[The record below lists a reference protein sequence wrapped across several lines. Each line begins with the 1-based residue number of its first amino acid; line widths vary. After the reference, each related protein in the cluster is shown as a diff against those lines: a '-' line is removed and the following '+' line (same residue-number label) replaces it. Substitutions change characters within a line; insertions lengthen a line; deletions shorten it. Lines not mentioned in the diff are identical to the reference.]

1 MPPPTSKVWKY
12 FKRTEDSKNVKCQL
26 CEVNLSYTGGTTN
39 MLNHIRLKHK
49 EEFDRP
55 ETPEKQPTLS
65 NFVNSPRS
73 RKFSGKETDDITRA
87 IVDMV
92 VFDYMPLQMVEGK
105 GFKKLMSIVAP
116 NYNIPSRNTI
126 KSRIEKVYE
135 DRKSAVLG
143 ELDRVDTVALT
154 TDTWTSNATKSYL
167 TITEHHIDS
176 DWNLMTNVLVTREM
190 PERHT

>member
-12 FKRTEDSKNVKCQL
+12 FKRTKDSKNVKCQL
-26 CEVNLSYTGGTTN
+26 CEVNLSYTGVTIN

-65 NFVNSPRS
+65 NFVKSPIH
-73 RKFSGKETDDITRA
+73 RKFSGKETDDITRV

-116 NYNIPSRNTI
+116 NYNIPYRNTK

-135 DRKSAVLG
+135 DRKSALLG
-143 ELDRVDTVALT
+143 ELDRVDTVALASGPPT
-154 TDTWTSNATKSYL
+154 CKNLSSNLSLKS
-167 TITEHHIDS
+167 
-176 DWNLMTNVLVTREM
+176 
-190 PERHT
+190 

>member
-1 MPPPTSKVWKY
+1 MPPPTSKVWIY

-26 CEVNLSYTGGTTN
+26 CEVDLSYTGETTN
-39 MLNHIRLKHK
+39 MLNHIRLKHT

-92 VFDYMPLQMVEGK
+92 CV
-105 GFKKLMSIVAP
+105 
-116 NYNIPSRNTI
+116 
-126 KSRIEKVYE
+126 
-135 DRKSAVLG
+135 
-143 ELDRVDTVALT
+143 
-154 TDTWTSNATKSYL
+154 
-167 TITEHHIDS
+167 
-176 DWNLMTNVLVTREM
+176 
-190 PERHT
+190 

>member
-1 MPPPTSKVWKY
+1 MTGQKHQ
-12 FKRTEDSKNVKCQL
+12 KNNQL
-26 CEVNLSYTGGTTN
+26 YRILSI
-39 MLNHIRLKHK
+39 LQ
-49 EEFDRP
+49 EA
-55 ETPEKQPTLS
+55 
-65 NFVNSPRS
+65 VNSREK
-73 RKFSGKETDDITRA
+73 RQMILHVRLLIWF
-87 IVDMV
+87 

-126 KSRIEKVYE
+126 KFRIEKVYE
-135 DRKSAVLG
+135 DRKAALLG
-143 ELDRVDTVALT
+143 DVDRVDTVALT
-154 TDTWTSNATKSYL
+154 TDTWTSNATKNYL

>member
-1 MPPPTSKVWKY
+1 
-12 FKRTEDSKNVKCQL
+12 
-26 CEVNLSYTGGTTN
+26 

-65 NFVNSPRS
+65 NFVNSPIN

-116 NYNIPSRNTI
+116 NYNIPSMYLLIFINIYTFTEYPGTRSAKRPSNRVLKI
-126 KSRIEKVYE
+126 DRFDIPNIYIYIFKVYSQC
-135 DRKSAVLG
+135 DLILHLLKQ
-143 ELDRVDTVALT
+143 
-154 TDTWTSNATKSYL
+154 
-167 TITEHHIDS
+167 
-176 DWNLMTNVLVTREM
+176 
-190 PERHT
+190 

>member
-1 MPPPTSKVWKY
+1 
-12 FKRTEDSKNVKCQL
+12 
-26 CEVNLSYTGGTTN
+26 

-49 EEFDRP
+49 EKFDRP

-73 RKFSGKETDDITRA
+73 RKCSGKETDDITRA

-176 DWNLMTNVLVTREM
+176 DWNLMTNVLLTREM
-190 PERHT
+190 PERHTGENIAENLKKYTAEFNLNGKVSEEYDKCRKQMSRLE